1 MKFPDFLFKVQ
12 DPHNNDSPAL
22 KEDLAKLT
30 EFLNSLP
37 KENSDLELLPSD
49 LGSPEGRDCLEALI
63 IAKDHYRSLANKEN
77 AYRLSV
83 VQRINYILEV
93 LSQVLKGDLNT
104 RVKDIQA
111 DELGI
116 LEVGLNGVLDNLE
129 NKITT
134 ITSINKVL
142 ESQSSA
148 ISNSSALIQKI
159 IASIQNIA
167 MHVEDASPMVSQ
179 LLELTKTGGENI
191 SHSVQEI
198 NSVKDSASSILKMV
212 SIISSVTEQTSL
224 LSLNAA
230 IEAAHA
236 GEQGKGFAVVADEIR
251 NLSQKTEENAL
262 NISQAIQ
269 AIVDKIYLASE
280 TSQKSG
286 EGFTEIEHGIV
297 ILTNSIKETTQNM
310 NDLSILSKNVSREV
324 FQVMEQLMDLIQQ
337 SKNAAK
343 LLEGDAA

>member
-1 MKFPDFLFKVQ
+1 MKFPDFLFKVREQ
-12 DPHNNDSPAL
+12 HNDSPAL
-22 KEDLAKLT
+22 KDDLSKLT
-30 EFLNSLP
+30 EFLNVLP
-37 KENSDLELLPSD
+37 NETSHLELLPSD
-49 LGSPEGRDCLEALI
+49 LGSPEGRNCLEALTTV
-63 IAKDHYRSLANKEN
+63 KDHYRSVAGKEN

-83 VQRINYILEV
+83 VHRVNYILEV
-93 LSQVLKGDLNT
+93 LAQVLKGDLKS
-104 RVKDIQA
+104 RVEDIQA

-116 LEVGLNGVLDNLE
+116 LEVGLNGMLDNLE

-159 IASIQNIA
+159 IASIQNTA
-167 MHVEDASPMVSQ
+167 MYVEDASPLVNQ

-191 SHSVQEI
+191 SQSVQEI
-198 NSVKDSASSILKMV
+198 NSVKESASSILKMV
-212 SIISSVTEQTSL
+212 NIISSVTEQTSL

-236 GEQGKGFAVVADEIR
+236 GEHGKGFAVVADEIR

-269 AIVDKIYLASE
+269 AIVDKIYVASE
-280 TSQKSG
+280 VSQKSG
-286 EGFTEIEHGIV
+286 ESFTEIEHGISN
-297 ILTNSIKETTQNM
+297 ITGSMKETMHNM
-310 NDLSILSKNVSREV
+310 NDLSILSKNVSQEV
-324 FQVMEQLMDLIQQ
+324 FQVMEQLMNLIQK

-343 LLEGDAA
+343 LLEDESQS

>member
-12 DPHNNDSPAL
+12 DPHNNDFPAL

-30 EFLNSLP
+30 EFLNGLP
-37 KENSDLELLPSD
+37 NENPDLELLPSD

-93 LSQVLKGDLNT
+93 LSQVLKGDLNA

-262 NISQAIQ
+262 NISQAIH
-269 AIVDKIYLASE
+269 AIVDKIYLASD

-286 EGFTEIEHGIV
+286 EGFTEIEHGIST
-297 ILTNSIKETTQNM
+297 LTNSIKETTQNM
-310 NDLSILSKNVSREV
+310 NDLSILSKNVSCEV

-343 LLEGDAA
+343 LLEGES